1 MFAIESFVGFPM
13 LLAQATGPVGNELP
27 IVAGHLLAVVVYS
40 LIGIIVLG
48 GSFWIMKRL
57 MPFSVT
63 KEIEQ
68 DQNTA
73 LAIIIG
79 SVIIGMSIIIAA
91 SIMG

>member
-1 MFAIESFVGFPM
+1 MMSLNSLATVPLVLAQESFNV
-13 LLAQATGPVGNELP
+13 LLQ
-27 IVAGHLLAVVVYS
+27 HLVAVVVFS
-40 LIGIIVLG
+40 LVGVIVLG
-48 GSFWIMKRL
+48 ACFWIMKKM

-63 KEIEQ
+63 KEIEE

-91 SIMG
+91 AIHG